1 MSGGTGQ
8 RDPILEMLIISS
20 FYRGTVLT
28 YLKSEGLL
36 PECVEHSSS

>member
-8 RDPILEMLIISS
+8 RDPMGKVNNIYS

-36 PECVEHSSS
+36 PECVEHGSS